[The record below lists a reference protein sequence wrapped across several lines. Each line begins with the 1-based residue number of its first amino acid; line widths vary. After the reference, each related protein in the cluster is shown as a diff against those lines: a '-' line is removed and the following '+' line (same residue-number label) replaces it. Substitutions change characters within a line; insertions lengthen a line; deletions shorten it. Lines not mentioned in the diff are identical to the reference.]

1 MPDFSGAL
9 RGEVTLRDAALE
21 ALRRGRVALGRRRER
36 ARLRKSAGAP
46 EPARLLPEFAA
57 LAPPR
62 LLEHFRTRAA
72 PRFFPGFEKVS
83 AGGSEELKRA
93 AEEVVTRR
101 RWPLLGF
108 GELEFSEEIDWLR
121 DPVSGVRWPLDFH
134 ADVRLVR
141 EEGGDVRVLWELN
154 RLGHLLTLARAY
166 AADDDERYA
175 AEMLR
180 QALDWRDKNPTGFG
194 PNWSCAMEAAL
205 RAMNLLAALA
215 LVRRSRH
222 LDEATLGALLSTLDA
237 HGRHI
242 RLNLEFSHIA
252 TSNHYLSDVA
262 GLFWLGTCLPELA
275 AARGWREFGLRE
287 LLREMDKQVLADGA
301 DGEASTGY
309 HRLVTE
315 LFLYSFLLARENDI
329 HVGEPYW
336 RRLRSM
342 LEYAR
347 SYLRPDGLAPLV
359 GDTDSGR
366 VLAFGRR
373 AADEHA
379 YLLAVGA
386 VVFKEPAFAVEPRAP
401 EEVLWLLGRE
411 GASAYD
417 SLAAP
422 GPRPPSSA
430 AFERAGTYVMR
441 EGDLFMLFSAVG
453 AGLKGRGSHGHND
466 ALALEV
472 SAHGACFLR
481 DPGTYVYTGDPAA
494 RHLFRSTRYHST
506 VEVDGEEQNTTD
518 ARLPFRIGDEARPRL
533 ILWESSPARDRVVA
547 EHRGYSRLTKGP
559 VTHRRAV
566 VFDKAARLWLVADTL
581 EGSGRHAF
589 RFVFH
594 LAPGLAAEAADAA
607 LSICDKITSAR
618 LLILPLEGMAGLTLE
633 PRHSSRDYGSREE
646 SVAACWSITAE
657 ATLVR
662 RWALVPCRPGEP
674 EAARLEFAK
683 AVAGEVFSTGY

>member
-21 ALRRGRVALGRRRER
+21 ALRRGRVALGLRRER
-36 ARLRKSAGAP
+36 ARRKRSAGAQRP
-46 EPARLLPEFAA
+46 PRLLPEFAA
-57 LAPPR
+57 LDPSQ

-72 PRFFPGFEKVS
+72 PRFFPGFEEAGVRAS
-83 AGGSEELKRA
+83 AEGSEELKRE
-93 AEEVVTRR
+93 AEDIVTRR

-108 GELEFSEEIDWLR
+108 GALEFTEEIDWLR
-121 DPVSGVRWPLDFH
+121 DPVSGERWPLDFH
-134 ADVRLVR
+134 ADVRLVNAS
-141 EEGGDVRVLWELN
+141 GGDVRVLWELN

-166 AADDDERYA
+166 AATADERYA
-175 AEMLR
+175 AEMIR
-180 QALDWRDKNPTGFG
+180 QALDWREKNPAGFG
-194 PNWSCAMEAAL
+194 PNWACAMEAAL
-205 RAMNLLAALA
+205 RAMNLLAALR
-215 LVRRSRH
+215 LVRRSPH
-222 LDEATLGALLSTLDA
+222 LDEATLGALLSTLEE

-242 RLNLEFSHIA
+242 RRNLEFSHIA

-262 GLFWLGTCLPELA
+262 GLFWLGVLLPELA

-287 LLREMDKQVLADGA
+287 LLREMGKQVLADGA
-301 DGEASTGY
+301 DCEASTGY
-309 HRLVTE
+309 HRLVAE
-315 LFLYSFLLARENDI
+315 IFLYSFLLARENGIDI
-329 HVGEPYW
+329 EESYW

-359 GDTDSGR
+359 GDADSGR
-366 VLAFGRR
+366 VLAFGHR

-411 GASAYD
+411 GVRAYE
-417 SLAAP
+417 SLAASR
-422 GPRPPSSA
+422 PRPPSSA
-430 AFERAGTYVMR
+430 AFESAGTYVMR
-441 EGDLFMLFSAVG
+441 EGDLFMLFNASG

-481 DPGTYVYTGDPAA
+481 DPGTYVYTGDPEA
-494 RHLFRSTRYHST
+494 RHLFRSTAYHST
-506 VEVDGEEQNTTD
+506 VEVDGEEQNTTH

-533 ILWESSPARDRVVA
+533 LRWESTPARDRLVA
-547 EHRGYSRLTKGP
+547 EHRGYARLPKGP
-559 VTHRRAV
+559 VTHRRSV
-566 VFDKAARLWLVADTL
+566 VFDKAARLWLVEDTL
-581 EGSGRHAF
+581 EGAGRHAF

-594 LAPGLAAEAADAA
+594 LAPGLAAVPADAA
-607 LSICDKITSAR
+607 LSICDKINGAR

-633 PRHSSRDYGSREE
+633 PRHSSRDYGSREQ
-646 SVAACWSITAE
+646 SLAACWTMTA
-657 ATLVR
+657 APPLVR

-674 EAARLEFAK
+674 EGPRLELAK
-683 AVAGEVFSTGY
+683 TVARSL